1 VKFIFDL
8 AHCRI
13 GTFSYLVISTLGLIL
28 AAQIKQ
34 TVMMEF
40 FQSLADWY
48 MNNMNYVT
56 IFLLMA
62 LESTFVPLP
71 SEIVIPPAAWKAASG
86 DLNIFL
92 VVLFATAGALVGA
105 SFNYFMSLWLG
116 RPIVYAFAESKVG
129 KLFFLSK
136 EKVMKAETYFDNHG
150 KGSTFIGRLVPGIRH
165 LISIPAGLA
174 KMNFKQFILFTAIGS
189 TLWHAILAALSYFL
203 YSQKDLFNKYMKEIS
218 WVLLFAGICFVAFLV
233 IRYIRKK
240 E

>member
-1 VKFIFDL
+1 
-8 AHCRI
+8 
-13 GTFSYLVISTLGLIL
+13 
-28 AAQIKQ
+28 
-34 TVMMEF
+34 MMEF

-129 KLFFLSK
+129 KLFLLSK
-136 EKVMKAETYFDNHG
+136 EKVLKAESYFDNHG
-150 KGSTFIGRLVPGIRH
+150 KSSTFIGRLVPGIRH

-174 KMNFKQFILFTAIGS
+174 KMDFKQFILFTAIGS
-189 TLWHAILAALSYFL
+189 TLWHTILASLSYFL
-203 YSQKDLFNKYMKEIS
+203 YSQKDLFDKYMKEIS
-218 WVLLFAGICFVAFLV
+218 YVLLIAGVIFVAYLAL
-233 IRYIRKK
+233 RAIRKK
-240 E
+240 K

>member
-1 VKFIFDL
+1 
-8 AHCRI
+8 
-13 GTFSYLVISTLGLIL
+13 
-28 AAQIKQ
+28 
-34 TVMMEF
+34 MMEF

-92 VVLFATAGALVGA
+92 VILFATAGALVGA

-136 EKVMKAETYFDNHG
+136 EKVMNAEAYFDNHG
-150 KGSTFIGRLVPGIRH
+150 KSSTFIGRLVPGIRH

-174 KMNFKQFILFTAIGS
+174 KMNFKQFILFTFIGS
-189 TLWHAILAALSYFL
+189 ALWHSILAALSYFL
-203 YSQKDLFNKYMKEIS
+203 YSQKELFNQYMKEIS
-218 WVLLFAGICFVAFLV
+218 YVLLFAGICFVVFLV
-233 IRYIRKK
+233 IRSIRKK
-240 E
+240 G

>member
-1 VKFIFDL
+1 
-8 AHCRI
+8 
-13 GTFSYLVISTLGLIL
+13 
-28 AAQIKQ
+28 
-34 TVMMEF
+34 MMEF

-129 KLFFLSK
+129 HLFFLSK
-136 EKVMKAETYFDNHG
+136 EKVMKAEAYFDNHG
-150 KGSTFIGRLVPGIRH
+150 KSSTFIGRLVPGIRH

-174 KMNFKQFILFTAIGS
+174 KMDFKQFILFTAIGS
-189 TLWHAILAALSYFL
+189 TIWHSILAALSYFL

-218 WVLLFAGICFVAFLV
+218 WVLLFAGICFVVFLV
-233 IRYIRKK
+233 VRYSRKK

>member
-1 VKFIFDL
+1 
-8 AHCRI
+8 
-13 GTFSYLVISTLGLIL
+13 
-28 AAQIKQ
+28 
-34 TVMMEF
+34 MMEF

-48 MNNMNYVT
+48 MNNMSYVT

-116 RPIVYAFAESKVG
+116 RPIVYAFAESRVG

-136 EKVMKAETYFDNHG
+136 EKVMNAEAYFDNHG
-150 KGSTFIGRLVPGIRH
+150 KTSTFIGRLVPGIRH

-174 KMNFKQFILFTAIGS
+174 KMNFKQFILFTALGS
-189 TLWHAILAALSYFL
+189 TLWHSILAALSYFL
-203 YSQKDLFNKYMKEIS
+203 YSQKELFNRYMKEIS
-218 WVLLFAGICFVAFLV
+218 YVLLFAGICFVVFLV

>member
-1 VKFIFDL
+1 
-8 AHCRI
+8 
-13 GTFSYLVISTLGLIL
+13 
-28 AAQIKQ
+28 
-34 TVMMEF
+34 
-40 FQSLADWY
+40 
-48 MNNMNYVT
+48 
-56 IFLLMA
+56 MA

-136 EKVMKAETYFDNHG
+136 EKVMNAEAYFDNHG
-150 KGSTFIGRLVPGIRH
+150 KSSTFIGRLVPGIRH

-174 KMNFKQFILFTAIGS
+174 KMNFRQFILYTAIGS
-189 TLWHAILAALSYFL
+189 TIWHAILAGLSYSL
-203 YSQKDLFNKYMKEIS
+203 YSQKDLFDKYMKEIS
-218 WVLLFAGICFVAFLV
+218 YGLLIAGVIFIVYLV
-233 IRYIRKK
+233 VRAIRKK
-240 E
+240 K

>member
-1 VKFIFDL
+1 
-8 AHCRI
+8 
-13 GTFSYLVISTLGLIL
+13 
-28 AAQIKQ
+28 
-34 TVMMEF
+34 MMEF

-48 MNNMNYVT
+48 MSHMNYVT

-86 DLNIFL
+86 DLNVFL
-92 VVLFATAGALVGA
+92 VVLFATAGALFGA

-136 EKVMKAETYFDNHG
+136 EKVMNAEAYFDNHG
-150 KGSTFIGRLVPGIRH
+150 KSSTFIGRLVPGIRH

-174 KMNFKQFILFTAIGS
+174 RMNFKQFILFTAIGS
-189 TLWHAILAALSYFL
+189 TLWHSILAALSYFL
-203 YSQKDLFNKYMKEIS
+203 YSQKELFNRYMKEIS
-218 WVLLFAGICFVAFLV
+218 WVLLIAGICFVVFLV
-233 IRYIRKK
+233 VRYIRRK